1 MRSFSVDF
9 MVHLAMVGGYER
21 GVRRRRW
28 MSCERVT
35 TKRKKL
41 VKLAAANNTA
51 VEWRDWCVQ
60 RTQDGCSVFR
70 IKNGQWTLPALW
82 PVVRRRLSGTPNL
95 HRWTDH

>member
-35 TKRKKL
+35 TKWKKL

-51 VEWRDWCVQ
+51 VE
-60 RTQDGCSVFR
+60 
-70 IKNGQWTLPALW
+70 
-82 PVVRRRLSGTPNL
+82 
-95 HRWTDH
+95 